1 MLTENEIIEALAEHL
16 RQDGYRIDKQLT
28 TLEQGID
35 IDAVHLATGRR
46 LLVEAKGGTSS
57 KDGTARFGKPFSP
70 NQAKS
75 HVAVAFYCAAKMLQA
90 YASEAVQVALAFP
103 DDNNHRRFVGS
114 ISTSLRD
121 SESRCISS
129 IKTDKSGHRHLLTER
144 LDRLIPRI
152 AQSKC
157 VS

>member
-28 TLEQGID
+28 TLEQGVD

-75 HVAVAFYCAAKMLQA
+75 HVAVAFYCGARMLQA
-90 YASEAVQVALAFP
+90 YAAEAVQVALAFP
-103 DDNNHRRFVGS
+103 DDNNHRGYVGS
-114 ISTSLRD
+114 ISTSLRGLGITVYFVD
-121 SESRCISS
+121 QNRQVRTLSPI
-129 IKTDKSGHRHLLTER
+129 D
-144 LDRLIPRI
+144 
-152 AQSKC
+152 
-157 VS
+157 